1 MLRLILAALHLLALG
16 LGMGAVLTRGNT
28 LRETLTAD
36 SLRRAFKA
44 DGLWGSAA
52 ALWLGTGLWRMIG
65 GLEKA
70 REYYEMNYIFMLK
83 MGLFVLIFALEV
95 WPMIVLIRW
104 RKQLRA
110 GAAPETFASVATARK
125 MATISHTQALIL
137 VLMIFAAVSMA
148 RGYGLH
154 S

>member
-1 MLRLILAALHLLALG
+1 MLRIILAALHLLALG
-16 LGMGAVLTRGNT
+16 LGMGAVLTRGNS
-28 LRETLTAD
+28 LRETLTAE
-36 SLRRAFKA
+36 SLRRAFRA
-44 DGLWGSAA
+44 DSLWGTAA
-52 ALWLGTGLWRMIG
+52 ALWLGTGLWRMIA

-83 MGLFVLIFALEV
+83 MGLLILIFALEV

-110 GAAPETFASVATARK
+110 GASPEAFASVATARK
-125 MATISHTQALIL
+125 IATISHAQALIL

-148 RGYGLH
+148 RGYGLMH
-154 S
+154 